1 MNNITLVGRLTAD
14 PDIRTA
20 KNKEKTKI
28 ANFSL
33 AVFRDKDTTDFFN
46 CVAFGATAGLI
57 ESYFKKG
64 LRVAVSG
71 SVNIDI
77 VADKKNPQVNHYY
90 TKVIVRG
97 VEICQSKK
105 ESEPSDT
112 SASSSNDEWVNSNAG
127 GKPPW
132 EQ

>member
-1 MNNITLVGRLTAD
+1 MNNITLVGRVTAD
-14 PDIRTA
+14 PEIRTA
-20 KNKEKTKI
+20 KNKDKTKI

-57 ESYFKKG
+57 ESYFRKG

-90 TKVIVRG
+90 TKVVVRG

-105 ESEPSDT
+105 ESEFSGTSAPSD
-112 SASSSNDEWVNSNAG
+112 DDGWEKSNAS

>member
-77 VADKKNPQVNHYY
+77 VADKKDPEKNHYY

-105 ESEPSDT
+105 ESGESNSST
-112 SASSSNDEWVNSNAG
+112 SSTNDEWVNSNAG

>member
-14 PDIRTA
+14 PEIRIA

-33 AVFRDKDTTDFFN
+33 AVFRDKEKTDFFN
-46 CVAFGATAGLI
+46 CVAFGATAELI
-57 ESYFKKG
+57 ERYFRRG
-64 LRVAVSG
+64 LRVAISG
-71 SVNIDI
+71 SVNIDV
-77 VADKKNPQVNHYY
+77 VADKKNPQINHYY
-90 TKVIVRG
+90 TKVIARG

-105 ESEPSDT
+105 ESELSESSEPSGD
-112 SASSSNDEWVNSNAG
+112 DDWVNSNAG